1 MQGKTETS
9 PWKQNIEDILLYC
22 WQHTAPRTPYDK
34 QEDRKKPYYCGSS
47 KIPKISSGSRSK
59 KNPWMWIQIQIYRES
74 LDLDSDPDPQRIH
87 GSGSR
92 SKSIKNPW
100 IWVHCK
106 ATAAHISQQRSNT
119 KQISC
124 LSQNVPKG
132 RQCAQLRGEGKGRK
146 GGGGGNLVRENWVQ
160 LSVWV
165 YRIRKNIKKWDCGLS
180 APKYLA
186 NWG

>member
-1 MQGKTETS
+1 MT
-9 PWKQNIEDILLYC
+9 N
-22 WQHTAPRTPYDK
+22 
-34 QEDRKKPYYCGSS
+34 RKIVKNHIIADLVRYLRFLPDQDPKRIHGCGFR
-47 KIPKISSGSRSK
+47 SRSTE
-59 KNPWMWIQIQIYRES
+59 NTWIWIQIQIHREYM
-74 LDLDSDPDPQRIH
+74 DLGPDPDPQRIH

-92 SKSIKNPW
+92 SRSTENLW

-106 ATAAHISQQRSNT
+106 ATAAHISQQRSKT

-146 GGGGGNLVRENWVQ
+146 RGGGGNLVRENWVQ
-160 LSVWV
+160 FSVWV

>member
-1 MQGKTETS
+1 
-9 PWKQNIEDILLYC
+9 
-22 WQHTAPRTPYDK
+22 
-34 QEDRKKPYYCGSS
+34 
-47 KIPKISSGSRSK
+47 
-59 KNPWMWIQIQIYRES
+59 MWIQIQIHREYM
-74 LDLDSDPDPQRIH
+74 DLDPDPDPQRIY

-106 ATAAHISQQRSNT
+106 ATAAHISQQRSKT

-146 GGGGGNLVRENWVQ
+146 GGGGGNLVREN
-160 LSVWV
+160 
-165 YRIRKNIKKWDCGLS
+165 
-180 APKYLA
+180 
-186 NWG
+186 